1 MIMPQRRYVLVLIF
15 ILVLS
20 LAAGLYAGGQRYL
33 REIKCRQI
41 EVAMLYEDIK
51 TLAELT
57 GKKPAQVM
65 QLFKQNGLTTVFL
78 KEATLEERKANA
90 EIMEIDSSTP
100 FITAEFAFLT
110 AQGLQQI
117 IEQEGPCAP
126 WLRELAAVSPYN
138 SGVYFITHR
147 EDTLLQLAGQLK
159 AKTKVA
165 RTFFLK
171 DGYSAVYTPASFA
184 TLRGMGLGFSQ
195 TALQEIA
202 QAGLLTAI
210 QLKNW
215 PDATPEGL
223 RAVFTPL
230 KKIPHLSALF
240 FNDEIL
246 PAYPAYIKSLAALIT
261 ELDVPVG
268 QIEFF
273 PQKGLAKLGI
283 LLDKKVV
290 RMHSISPKEMANPNY
305 NFTQAKDRYVLA
317 AAERNVRFL
326 LVRPFLRPDNGGAGD
341 RILTANLN
349 FYAGL
354 KQALENEKLR
364 LGQASMFSSLPVVRW
379 LLFLM
384 GLGVI
389 AGGLLLW
396 EKIKLPR
403 RAGLIL
409 GVLTVL
415 GWLFLLY
422 FNLNFGRKA
431 MALAAVIIFP
441 VLSLAQNVPSQG
453 VSPLEGVW
461 RLIRTSLMSLPG
473 AILTVGLLADTGYML
488 KLDVF
493 SGVKAAHIL
502 PLLILTIVFYFCF
515 IPSSVPGGLRLKKFF
530 DAALPVKWA
539 IIGLILLSL
548 GIIYILRTGNE
559 AVLITSSLELKTR
572 ALLDLV
578 LGVRPR
584 TKEFLLGYPLLLLL
598 FYTGYR
604 DHRFLPLLLLGAIGQ
619 ISLVNTYAHIHTP
632 LLISLQRSFNG
643 LWLGILSGLG
653 LIFIFYF
660 VRQWGQKY
668 FTEERNSFF

>member
-1 MIMPQRRYVLVLIF
+1 MP
-15 ILVLS
+15 
-20 LAAGLYAGGQRYL
+20 
-33 REIKCRQI
+33 
-41 EVAMLYEDIK
+41 YEDIK

-78 KEATLEERKANA
+78 KEATLEERKDNA

-117 IEQEGPCAP
+117 IEQEGPCAS
-126 WLRELAAVSPYN
+126 WLKELAAVSPYN
-138 SGVYFITHR
+138 TGVYFVTR
-147 EDTLLQLAGQLK
+147 RQDTLLQLAGQLK

-171 DGYSAVYTPASFA
+171 DGYLAVYTPASYA

-195 TALQEIA
+195 TTLQEIA
-202 QAGLLTAI
+202 RAGLLTAI
-210 QLKNW
+210 QLKSW

-246 PAYPAYIKSLAALIT
+246 PAYPAYIKSLAALIAD
-261 ELDVPVG
+261 LKVPVG

-273 PQKGLAKLGI
+273 SQKGLTKLGI

-290 RMHSISPKEMANPNY
+290 RLHSISPKEMANPNY
-305 NFTQAKDRYVLA
+305 TFTQAKDRYALA

-326 LVRPFLRPDNGGAGD
+326 LVRPFLRSDNGGAGD

-364 LGQASMFSSLPVVRW
+364 LGQASVFSSLPVVRW

-403 RAGLIL
+403 RTGIIL

-441 VLSLAQNVPSQG
+441 VLSLLINVPSQG
-453 VSPLEGVW
+453 VSPLESVW

-488 KLDVF
+488 KLDMF
-493 SGVKAAHIL
+493 SGVKAAHLL
-502 PLLILTIVFYFCF
+502 PLLILIVVFYFCF
-515 IPSSVPGGLRLKKFF
+515 ISSPVPGGLRLKKLF

-548 GIIYILRTGNE
+548 GVVYILRTGNE
-559 AVLITSSLELKTR
+559 TVLISSSLELKART
-572 ALLDLV
+572 LLDLV

-584 TKEFLLGYPLLLLL
+584 TKEFLLGHPLLLLL

-619 ISLVNTYAHIHTP
+619 VSLINTYAHIHTP

-643 LWLGILSGLG
+643 LWLGILIGLG
-653 LIFIFYF
+653 LILIFYF

-668 FTEERNSFF
+668 FTKERNSFI

>member
-246 PAYPAYIKSLAALIT
+246 PAYPAYIKSLAALIAD
-261 ELDVPVG
+261 LDVPVG

-354 KQALENEKLR
+354 KQDLENEKLR
-364 LGQASMFSSLPVVRW
+364 LGQASMFSSLPVAKW
-379 LLFLM
+379 LLFFM

-409 GVLTVL
+409 GFLTVL

-422 FNLNFGRKA
+422 FNLNLGRKA

-441 VLSLAQNVPSQG
+441 VLSLLINVPSQG

-653 LIFIFYF
+653 LILIFYF
-660 VRQWGQKY
+660 VRQWGQNY
-668 FTEERNSFF
+668 FTKERKSFF

>member
-1 MIMPQRRYVLVLIF
+1 MPQRRYVLILIF
-15 ILVLS
+15 FLALS
-20 LAAGLYAGGQRYL
+20 LAAGLYTGGQRYL
-33 REIKCRQI
+33 RETKHRQV

-57 GKKPAQVM
+57 GKKPVQVM

-78 KEATLEERKANA
+78 KEATLDERKANA
-90 EIMEIDSSTP
+90 EILEIDSSTP

-110 AQGLQQI
+110 AQGLQLI
-117 IEQEGPCAP
+117 IEQEGPYAP

-138 SGVYFITHR
+138 TGVYFITRR

-165 RTFFLK
+165 QTFFLK
-171 DGYSAVYTPASFA
+171 DGYLAVYTPASFA

-195 TALQEIA
+195 TALQEVE
-202 QAGLLTAI
+202 QAGLLTTV
-210 QLKNW
+210 QLRSW
-215 PDATPEGL
+215 SDVTPEGL
-223 RAVFTPL
+223 RAVLIPL

-246 PAYPAYIKSLAALIT
+246 PAYPAYIRSLAALIAD
-261 ELDVPVG
+261 LDVPVG

-290 RMHSISPKEMANPNY
+290 RLHSISPKEMANPNY
-305 NFTQAKDRYVLA
+305 TFAQAKDRYLLA
-317 AAERNVRFL
+317 AAERNVRVL
-326 LVRPFLRPDNGGAGD
+326 LVRPFLRPDHGGAGD

-349 FYAGL
+349 FFAGL

-364 LGQASMFSSLPVVRW
+364 LGQASVFSPLPVVRW

-384 GLGVI
+384 GWGVI

-409 GVLTVL
+409 GILTVL

-422 FNLNFGRKA
+422 FDLNFGRKA

-441 VLSLAQNVPSQG
+441 VLSLLINVPSQG
-453 VSPLEGVW
+453 VSPFESIW
-461 RLIRTSLMSLPG
+461 RLIRTSLMSLSG

-488 KLDVF
+488 KLDMF

-502 PLLILTIVFYFCF
+502 PLLILTVVFYLCF
-515 IPSSVPGGLRLKKFF
+515 ISSPVPVGLRLKKLF

-539 IIGLILLSL
+539 VIGLILLGL
-548 GIIYILRTGNE
+548 GVIYISRTGNE
-559 AVLITSSLELKTR
+559 AVLITSSLELKVRT
-572 ALLDLV
+572 LLDLI

-619 ISLVNTYAHIHTP
+619 VSLINTYAHIHTP

-643 LWLGILSGLG
+643 LWLGILIGLG
-653 LIFIFYF
+653 LILIC
-660 VRQWGQKY
+660 RLGWQWGQKY
-668 FTEERNSFF
+668 FA

>member
-1 MIMPQRRYVLVLIF
+1 M
-15 ILVLS
+15 
-20 LAAGLYAGGQRYL
+20 AGLYAGGQRYI
-33 REIKCRQI
+33 REIKCRQV
-41 EVAMLYEDIK
+41 EVAMPYEDIK

-78 KEATLEERKANA
+78 KEATLEERKDNA

-117 IEQEGPCAP
+117 IEQEGPCAS
-126 WLRELAAVSPYN
+126 WLKELAAVSPYN
-138 SGVYFITHR
+138 TGVYFVTR
-147 EDTLLQLAGQLK
+147 RQDTLLQLAGQLK

-171 DGYSAVYTPASFA
+171 DGYLAVYTPASYA

-195 TALQEIA
+195 TTLQEIA
-202 QAGLLTAI
+202 RAGLLTAI
-210 QLKNW
+210 QLKSW

-246 PAYPAYIKSLAALIT
+246 PAYPAYIKSLAALIAD
-261 ELDVPVG
+261 LKVPVG

-273 PQKGLAKLGI
+273 SQKGLTKLGI

-290 RMHSISPKEMANPNY
+290 RLHSISPKEMANPNY
-305 NFTQAKDRYVLA
+305 TFTQAKDRYALA

-326 LVRPFLRPDNGGAGD
+326 LVRPFLRSDNGGAGD

-364 LGQASMFSSLPVVRW
+364 LGQASVFSSLPVVRW

-403 RAGLIL
+403 RTGIIL

-441 VLSLAQNVPSQG
+441 VLSLLINVPSQG
-453 VSPLEGVW
+453 VSPLESVW

-488 KLDVF
+488 KLDMF
-493 SGVKAAHIL
+493 SGVKAAHLL
-502 PLLILTIVFYFCF
+502 PLLILIVVFYFCF
-515 IPSSVPGGLRLKKFF
+515 ISSPVPGGLRLKKLF

-548 GIIYILRTGNE
+548 GVVYILRTGNE
-559 AVLITSSLELKTR
+559 TVLISSSLELKART
-572 ALLDLV
+572 LLDLV

-584 TKEFLLGYPLLLLL
+584 TKEFLLGHPLLLLL

-619 ISLVNTYAHIHTP
+619 VSLINTYAHIHTP

-643 LWLGILSGLG
+643 LWLGILIGLG
-653 LIFIFYF
+653 LILIFYF

-668 FTEERNSFF
+668 FTKERNSFI